1 MVWFLHR
8 GSKAPAIRVNSL
20 NAKLRN
26 VRREPVHVAAARIVL
41 GAIFAGAALSYFW
54 QQALG
59 WPLFPMRITDR
70 GTQFALGIIRV
81 GYLWPLMK
89 SINLL
94 AGVLLIANCA
104 PAFALA
110 LLTPVTVVIIWFQVF
125 LNPLPVPL
133 ITVAVVVLTE
143 AMLYCAYGSCYAG
156 MFRNDRWELRRSRKC
171 GADER

>member
-1 MVWFLHR
+1 M
-8 GSKAPAIRVNSL
+8 

-26 VRREPVHVAAARIVL
+26 VRQEPMHVAAARIVL
-41 GAIFAGAALSYFW
+41 GATFASAALSYFW

-59 WPLFPMRITDR
+59 WPLLPMRITDR
-70 GTQFALGIIRV
+70 GMQFAVGIIRV

-89 SINLL
+89 AINLL
-94 AGVLLIANCA
+94 AGVLLIANRA

-125 LNPLPVPL
+125 LNPLPIPL
-133 ITVAVVVLTE
+133 ITVAVVVLSE

-156 MFRNDRWELRRSRKC
+156 MFRNDRWELRRFRKR
-171 GADER
+171 GAEERST